1 MIQFSLIG
9 AVKMIPLLTPYFI
22 AATCIIAP
30 LLGALGAW
38 YALRTRETVVD
49 RAAHIGAVLLVA
61 AIMFGGVKDLGP
73 YGRAS
78 SRKRQP
84 DPAWLALTNEQR
96 WSWRLTVGGAASV
109 LAAAGAGGVL
119 LVVRRPDDLERKHL
133 RES

>member
-1 MIQFSLIG
+1 ML
-9 AVKMIPLLTPYFI
+9 PLLTPYYV

-30 LLGALGAW
+30 VLGAFGAW
-38 YALRTRETVVD
+38 YALRTRVTGFG

-78 SRKRQP
+78 SRRRQP
-84 DPAWLALTNEQR
+84 DPTWLALTNEQR
-96 WSWRLTVGGAASV
+96 WAWRLTVGGAAAV

-119 LVVRRPDDLERKHL
+119 LVAHRPIDRQQERERK
-133 RES
+133 